1 MYEVDVLKAALS
13 IILAAGEGA
22 EPAAATDTFGVGSI
36 VLVIAVVSILAWMAY
51 LFVSSRRS
59 RSTVKETPPPNRTP
73 YMSDAELENV
83 RTTKVL
89 RAAVFAAATLALI
102 IPAYAFNESN
112 RQAEAADDLVD
123 LALEQGEHWYTV
135 FACASCHG
143 ADGGGGAAAY
153 TEARSGV
160 DTSWQVPSLNDVMY
174 RFDREEITDIIVYGR
189 AGTPMPA
196 SGLDGGGA
204 MTVQE
209 VDHVID
215 FLASIQLPQVDVVDK
230 TDSTVSSAVNRIAGG
245 DDATQGLIDLQQAA
259 IDDVLLAPNQLAVAG
274 GLGDETRALLGSPAT
289 CTEASAAAVLTT
301 CDDPAPDTD
310 RDGLSDAAE
319 PGLTEIAATS
329 LETLTELRGTIQVE
343 QKVYEIA
350 FDPASAYTNMD
361 ENDRP
366 VADLDAATTMLAAIE
381 SDLLLVGVTA
391 DRQDQFLEQLDS
403 GMDFL
408 QTSANAQLW
417 LVDVGEVATSM
428 TDESGTAVSAGD
440 AERAVGLF
448 NGYCA
453 RCHTGGYSAGSTFEV
468 GAGTGAWGPAIV
480 DGRSIAQF
488 PSIEDQVDFIIEG
501 SKASEPYGVNGLG
514 TGRMPG
520 FGASLSR
527 ADIELIALYERTM

>member
-1 MYEVDVLKAALS
+1 MLNPALP
-13 IILAAGEGA
+13 IILAAGDEA
-22 EPAAATDTFGVGSI
+22 EPAAATGSFGIGSI

-73 YMSDAELENV
+73 YMSDPELENV

-112 RQAEAADDLVD
+112 RQAEAADDLVQ
-123 LALEQGEHWYTV
+123 LALEEGESWYTL

-174 RFDREEITDIIVYGR
+174 RFDREEITDVIVYGR

-196 SGLDGGGA
+196 SGLEGGGA
-204 MTVQE
+204 MTIQE
-209 VDHVID
+209 IDRVID
-215 FLASIQLPQVDVVDK
+215 YLASIQLPQVDVVDK

-245 DDATQGLIDLQQAA
+245 ADATQGLIDLQQAA
-259 IDDVLLAPNQLAVAG
+259 IDDVLLAPDQLAMAG
-274 GLGDETRALLGSPAT
+274 GLGDETRALLGSAAT

-301 CDDPAPDTD
+301 CDDPAPDAD

-319 PGLTEIAATS
+319 PRLTEIAATS

-350 FDPASAYTNMD
+350 FDPAVAYTNVD
-361 ENDRP
+361 GDGRP
-366 VADLDAATTMLAAIE
+366 VADLDEAITMLAAIE
-381 SDLLLVGVTA
+381 SDLLLIGVTA
-391 DRQDQFLEQLDS
+391 ERQDLFLDELDS

-408 QTSANAQLW
+408 ETSAETQLW
-417 LVDVGEVATSM
+417 LVDVVEVASAM
-428 TDESGTAVSAGD
+428 SDVSGTAVSAGD

-468 GAGTGAWGPAIV
+468 GAGTGAWGPAITN
-480 DGRSIAQF
+480 GRSITQF
-488 PSIEDQVDFIIEG
+488 PSIEDQVDFIING
-501 SKASEPYGVNGLG
+501 SSASQPYGVNGLG

-520 FGASLSR
+520 FGASLSK